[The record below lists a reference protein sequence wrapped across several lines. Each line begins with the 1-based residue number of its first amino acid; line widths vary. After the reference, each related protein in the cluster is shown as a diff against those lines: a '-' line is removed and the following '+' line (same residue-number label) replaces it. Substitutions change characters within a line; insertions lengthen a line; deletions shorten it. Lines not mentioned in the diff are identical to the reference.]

1 MSDTAHNPA
10 RLLAP
15 LALVVCAI
23 AFFAVIL
30 SSETGNDGGSTESD
44 TAAPTPGAQDR
55 TPTERSRPLRRN
67 YTVQPNDSLD
77 AIAQRFGLDVE
88 RLQELN
94 PEVDP
99 QGLVVGQRIKLRE

>member
-1 MSDTAHNPA
+1 MSDAAHNPA

-23 AFFAVIL
+23 AFFAIIL
-30 SSETGNDGGSTESD
+30 SSDAGNDGDSAESEP
-44 TAAPTPGAQDR
+44 AAPAPATQDR
-55 TPTERSRPLRRN
+55 TPAQRSRPLRRN

-77 AIAQRFGLDVE
+77 AIAQRFGLEVE
-88 RLQELN
+88 QLQELN

>member
-1 MSDTAHNPA
+1 MSDAAHNPG

-23 AFFAVIL
+23 AFFAVLL
-30 SSETGNDGGSTESD
+30 SSDAGNDGDSAGSET
-44 TAAPTPGAQDR
+44 TAPAAGTQGR
-55 TPTERSRPLRRN
+55 TTTERSRPLRRT

-77 AIAQRFGLDVE
+77 AIAQRFGLEVE

-99 QGLVVGQRIKLRE
+99 QGLVVGQKIKLRE

>member
-1 MSDTAHNPA
+1 MPDAAHSPA

-23 AFFAVIL
+23 ALFAIL
-30 SSETGNDGGSTESD
+30 LGSDAKDDGGSSD
-44 TAAPTPGAQDR
+44 TAPAADTTGASDTTTTER
-55 TPTERSRPLRRN
+55 TPPLRRN
-67 YTVQPNDSLD
+67 YTVKPNDSLD
-77 AIAQRFGLDVE
+77 GIAQRFGLEVE
-88 RLQELN
+88 QLQELN